1 MWSHYVKHK
10 MWPCSFISTNPKVRC
25 LFHWWTYFRSDMKSW
40 RDSMRHHRHPS
51 PNHPTH
57 PHPHSAGAEL
67 VSVSPVQSAADLKV
81 RSSLFA
87 FTLFLTCPIKHVSHP
102 QTHCLQWD
110 ISCAKQ
116 CELEAGLP
124 ACEKLLFTLLWF
136 LSALLARLHKLLEC
150 TG

>member
-25 LFHWWTYFRSDMKSW
+25 LFTDEHTSD
-40 RDSMRHHRHPS
+40 
-51 PNHPTH
+51 PTWKVEGIQWDITDTPYPTTQH
-57 PHPHSAGAEL
+57 TPHSAGAEL

-116 CELEAGLP
+116 CELEAGPP